1 MSPIEGSLPGGAPS
15 ARTRQKTRTESNY
28 PTDQREDAK
37 IFEQAVGRMAGV
49 KPMPY
54 SKLGEQHAFTPLVR
68 P

>member
-1 MSPIEGSLPGGAPS
+1 VTGKYCQLSIKPFAALL
-15 ARTRQKTRTESNY
+15 
-28 PTDQREDAK
+28 TDVPVASIDVKMGE
-37 IFEQAVGRMAGV
+37 IFEQTVGRMAGV